1 LHIVIRARTQ
11 NELTPVSLF
20 GEDVLFDERPPA
32 LVDFLDDTVAFSGRR
47 KVPNKFIRV
56 RGDQFSH

>member
-11 NELTPVSLF
+11 NELTPVSGLF

-32 LVDFLDDTVAFSGRR
+32 LVDFLDDTVAFSGRT
-47 KVPNKFIRV
+47 
-56 RGDQFSH
+56 